1 MSDLPIDLSIRE
13 AVEHDRG
20 FVERLM
26 VDALQPFYGGDHKR
40 HARRIFDTHISGGQD
55 RLGFFSFEQ
64 KMFIAVVGSEPIGM
78 VHLVGKRQNTYK
90 ISPLIVEKGHR
101 HERNGSGACAT
112 GACD

>member
-1 MSDLPIDLSIRE
+1 LSDLPIDLSIRE

-78 VHLVGKRQNTYK
+78 VHLVGSDKTPTRLVR
-90 ISPLIVEKGHR
+90 S
-101 HERNGSGACAT
+101 
-112 GACD
+112 